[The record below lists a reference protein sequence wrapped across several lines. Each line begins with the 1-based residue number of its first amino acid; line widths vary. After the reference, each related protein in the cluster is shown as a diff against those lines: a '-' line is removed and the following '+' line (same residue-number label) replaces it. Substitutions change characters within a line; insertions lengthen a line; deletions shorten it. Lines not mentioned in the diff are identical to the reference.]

1 MQTVPSKIVYY
12 KTICY
17 GCVMASTATTATTT
31 PTTPSRRL
39 ALAVLCAGSLMM
51 ILDETI
57 VNVALS
63 SIQDDLGFSPPGLAW
78 VVNAYI
84 VAFGGFLLLA
94 GRLGDLLGRRRVF
107 LAGMGVFTTASL
119 VCGLAATPA
128 VLVAARFAQ
137 GIGGALTTAVTLG
150 MIVTLFPEP
159 AAKARAI
166 GAFSFSQA
174 AGGSVGLV
182 LGGVITQAVS
192 WHWVF
197 FVNVPIGVA
206 AGLLAARLLPAGPD
220 TTQRR
225 GGADLVGAALVT
237 GGLMLAVYAIVTTT
251 EHGWASAHTLGFLAL
266 AAVLLAGFVARQ
278 AIVERPLL
286 PLRVFRSRPVVV
298 ANAAFLLMIAGI
310 FGFQFMT
317 ALYLQRVLG
326 YEPAQVGVAIA
337 PVAAGIAVLSLGV
350 APRLIERV
358 GHRATLLPG
367 MALVAAG
374 LAFLARVPADG
385 SYAADVLPALFP
397 LGIGFGLAMPAI
409 AGLAMSAATEAD
421 SGTASGLF
429 NTTQQ
434 VGAAVGLAVMATL
447 AAARTEA
454 LQAAGRPEAEALS
467 GGYHVAYSV
476 GAALV
481 IASLVVAAAFLR
493 ATGGGAGEDE
503 AGGGPDT
510 MAHPARAA

>member
-1 MQTVPSKIVYY
+1 MPS
-12 KTICY
+12 
-17 GCVMASTATTATTT
+17 S
-31 PTTPSRRL
+31 TPSRRL

-63 SIQDDLGFSPPGLAW
+63 SIQDDLGFSPSGLAW

-94 GRLGDLLGRRRVF
+94 GRIGDLVGRRRVF
-107 LAGMGVFTTASL
+107 LAGMAVFTAASL
-119 VCGLAATPA
+119 LCGLATTPA
-128 VLVAARFAQ
+128 VLIAARFAQ
-137 GIGGALTTAVTLG
+137 GIGGALVTAVTLG

-159 AAKARAI
+159 GAKARAI

-182 LGGVITQAVS
+182 VGGAITQAVS

-197 FVNVPIGVA
+197 FVNIPIGVA
-206 AGLLAARLLPAGPD
+206 AGLLAARLLPADPAE
-220 TTQRR
+220 RPA

-278 AIVERPLL
+278 ATVVRPLL
-286 PLRVFRSRPVVV
+286 PLRIFRSRPVVA

-317 ALYLQRVLG
+317 ALYLQRVLD
-326 YEPAQVGVAIA
+326 YEPAQVGVAIV
-337 PVAAGIAVLSLGV
+337 PVAAAIAVMSLGV

-358 GHRATLLPG
+358 GPRATLLPG

-385 SYAADVLPALFP
+385 SYVADVLPALFP

-421 SGTASGLF
+421 SGLASGLF

-434 VGAAVGLAVMATL
+434 IGAAVGLAVVATL

-454 LQAAGRPEAEALS
+454 LQTAGRPEAEALA
-467 GGYHVAYSV
+467 GGYHVAYAV
-476 GAALV
+476 GAGLV
-481 IASLVVAAAFLR
+481 LASLVVAAVFLR
-493 ATGGGAGEDE
+493 SPEEAADGDE
-503 AGGGPDT
+503 AEAVAPG
-510 MAHPARAA
+510 AEARAA